1 MVTILIPRA
10 LLGARLHGYR
20 ISRSLP
26 FILKSIQF
34 SVIPASA
41 IASNNVTLQKGI
53 WRRQFFFSQAYTF
66 VVSSLVAFK
75 IRAWV
80 MRGVTLQTKVK
91 EC

>member
-41 IASNNVTLQKGI
+41 IASNNVTLQKGFGGDN
-53 WRRQFFFSQAYTF
+53 FFLLRLTPH
-66 VVSSLVAFK
+66 L
-75 IRAWV
+75 
-80 MRGVTLQTKVK
+80 RGFAA
-91 EC
+91 CRF